1 MQQFHTKKLVLT
13 ALLIAVEIV
22 LSRFC
27 SIATPI
33 AKIGFAFLPLV
44 MVAMLFGP
52 LYAGMA
58 GAAADF
64 IGAIL
69 FPIGAYFPGFTLTA
83 FLVGLAYGYFLYRKP
98 KGIARI
104 SIMVLAVSL
113 FLHLGLNTV
122 WLWIITGKGF
132 WAILPTRIL
141 QTAVMVPVM
150 VLGSFA
156 VGNSPQLKRVLEAHA
171 GNYGY

>member
-1 MQQFHTKKLVLT
+1 MLKFDIKKMVLT
-13 ALLIAVEIV
+13 AMLIAVEIV

-33 AKIGFAFLPLV
+33 VKIGFAFLPIV
-44 MVAMLFGP
+44 VVAMMFGP
-52 LYAGMA
+52 LYAGIA

-69 FPIGAYFPGFTLTA
+69 LPIGVYFPGFTLTA
-83 FLVGLAYGYFLYRKP
+83 FLAGLTYGFFLYQKP
-98 KGIARI
+98 KRLVRI

-122 WLWIITGKGF
+122 WIWMITGKGF
-132 WAILPTRIL
+132 LAIIPTRIL
-141 QTAVMVPVM
+141 QTGIMIPVM
-150 VLGSFA
+150 ILCTFA
-156 VGNSPQLKRVLEAHA
+156 VGNSFRFRRMLQAQT
-171 GNYGY
+171 